1 MSVAQFGIPA
11 LQDNGATAVVLNEEG
26 RPAIFIEEVEVDA
39 SVFDPRGE
47 NWQARVTERELEEA
61 VNALFL

>member
-11 LQDNGATAVVLNEEG
+11 LQDNGATSVVLNEQG
-26 RPAIFIEEVEVDA
+26 QPALFIEEVEVDH
-39 SVFDPRGE
+39 SMFDLRGD
-47 NWQARVTERELEEA
+47 NWQAHVTEREFEEA

>member
-11 LQDNGATAVVLNEEG
+11 LQDNSATAVVLNEEG

-39 SVFDPRGE
+39 SMFDPREE
-47 NWQARVTERELEEA
+47 NWQARATERELEEV